1 MAMRLTTGRPTTF
14 IAKPYMANRVTDL
27 VCAFLE
33 DYYSAI
39 FTLERESNENGYIT
53 ISAEGLAYFVKT
65 VFCAVFGRSVI
76 KIVFSSSGN
85 QYEMRFTFNKPTELS
100 DETIAE
106 LRSLAHAS
114 GMTLLAGKLGAETIL
129 QLKATK
135 RPTKYLTVY
144 AMTDEEITNAFRRVF
159 IIQQD

>member
-1 MAMRLTTGRPTTF
+1 MAMRLTTDRPTVFVT
-14 IAKPYMANRVTDL
+14 KPYMASRVTDL
-27 VCAFLE
+27 VCTFLE

-53 ISAEGLAYFVKT
+53 VSAEGIAYFVKT

-85 QYEMRFTFNKPTELS
+85 QYEMRFTFSKPTEL
-100 DETIAE
+100 DKETLAE
-106 LRSLAHAS
+106 LRSIAQVS
-114 GMTLLAGKLGAETIL
+114 GMTLLSGTLDGETVL

-135 RPTKYLTVY
+135 RRTEYIVVY
-144 AMTDEEITNAFRRVF
+144 ASTDEEITNAFRRVF
-159 IIQQD
+159 LIPKI